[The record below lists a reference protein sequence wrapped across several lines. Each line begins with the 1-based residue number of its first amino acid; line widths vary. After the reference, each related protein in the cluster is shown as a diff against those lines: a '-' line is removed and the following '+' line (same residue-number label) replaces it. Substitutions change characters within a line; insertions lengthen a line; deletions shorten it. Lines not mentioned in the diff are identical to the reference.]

1 MNCSTSLV
9 TTEVLAGKSKAKKR
23 KIAETSNVITETLP
37 SVEGE
42 ETVEIE
48 VEVGDMEEASL
59 EEASLEEASLEEASL
74 EEEVDAAARNAQAS
88 SDDSALALLADIT
101 SKYRPGEM
109 ALPGGDADK
118 CPEEAAAAVVEE
130 EELVLQEETVMAPK
144 ALESIEV
151 VEVQISQLD
160 NMFRCEK
167 CDRCFKIFYH
177 LKQHMKSHEAVGEG
191 GGGGSKP
198 FVCRHCG
205 KAYAREGALKQ
216 HLNSYHYEAEE
227 QSRRQRPQKKV
238 HVCEYCDKQF
248 DHFGHFKEHL
258 RKHTGTSTSVSFL
271 QLSAFDTVDC
281 FALLFFRFFS
291 WILSVDQVLSYLISL
306 FRTIEMDLFL
316 LRVMVCLANMQAE
329 FDQCHCCVQYKNN
342 M

>member
-1 MNCSTSLV
+1 MLFHVDTLSSTFHRMNNNATLV
-9 TTEVLAGKSKAKKR
+9 TTQVLAGKSKAKKR
-23 KIAETSNVITETLP
+23 KIAETSNVITESLP

-42 ETVEIE
+42 TVEFE
-48 VEVGDMEEASL
+48 VEVGDVEEAAL
-59 EEASLEEASLEEASL
+59 EEV
-74 EEEVDAAARNAQAS
+74 VDAAHPRGGDAQTSS

-101 SKYRPGEM
+101 SKYRPGDT
-109 ALPGGDADK
+109 ALQGGGGEGGVDR
-118 CPEEAAAAVVEE
+118 CPEAAVAAAAMVQEE

-160 NMFRCEK
+160 NMFRCDK

-177 LKQHMKSHEAVGEG
+177 LKQHMKSHESSAEG
-191 GGGGSKP
+191 CKP

-258 RKHTGTSTSVSFL
+258 RKHTGMDRFGRLGFYMFDMCGCQHFTYWGLFAVSL
-271 QLSAFDTVDC
+271 AVLNS
-281 FALLFFRFFS
+281 LL
-291 WILSVDQVLSYLISL
+291 
-306 FRTIEMDLFL
+306 
-316 LRVMVCLANMQAE
+316 
-329 FDQCHCCVQYKNN
+329 HCG
-342 M
+342 